1 MNQLLSKSFKPLVVA
16 GVAVI
21 GISAFSGN
29 RAYDEYRKE
38 RESISKK
45 MINDLNENKI
55 TMFDYFQECKTLGR
69 DEQLSKLNKLSKVY
83 NKQKLNEQENQEELI
98 DLDLIV
104 IGGGATG
111 TGVALDAQSRGM
123 KVALFE
129 KYDFSSGTS
138 SKSTKLVHGG
148 IRYLESAIMKLKPS
162 ELTLVKEALRER
174 SNLLNNAPHLS
185 RQLPIVIPA
194 YSIFDAS
201 KFWIGCKLYDFFYPF
216 NDIPKSYLQTSAQ
229 TYKEFPFLREGLVS
243 SVVYYDG
250 QHNDSRMN
258 VSLALTAAQQGALT
272 LNYTEVVELIKDD
285 KINNN
290 NKQQQLKGVVIRDR
304 LTGKKYSVP
313 AKCVVNATGP
323 YCDSI
328 RNLDDPRADPIITAS
343 SGVHIM
349 LPGNLIPS
357 DKGFLNP
364 KTKDGRVL
372 FILPFEGKTLVG
384 TTDDPSPIIEN
395 PQPLEKDVEFILDSI
410 KEYSNPNVKLDK
422 SQVLACWSG
431 IRPLVSDEPAAQGDN
446 KKSTS
451 QVTRSHSLR
460 MSESGLITIVGGKW
474 TTYRSMAEATV
485 NLVCSKHDI
494 FTPKGCITKNLP
506 LIGGEKYYNTLN
518 QYLIKNFNLPED
530 IAEHLAHSYGDQAP
544 FVAKLANE
552 NGSNKRL
559 VEGYPYIE
567 AEVTY
572 GVKKEYACTAEDII
586 GRRTRLSFLDHDK
599 AEIALPKIINIMAPL
614 LKWSNERKK
623 EELKNSQNYLKT
635 MTSK

>member
-1 MNQLLSKSFKPLVVA
+1 MSQLFLRYKPIL
-16 GVAVI
+16 
-21 GISAFSGN
+21 ISALLVSPVAIGGIYGSRQYEEFK
-29 RAYDEYRKE
+29 REKE
-38 RESISKK
+38 EKSNMISK
-45 MINDLNENKI
+45 DLESNKI
-55 TMFDYFQECKTLGR
+55 DIFNYVNEFKALTR
-69 DEQLSKLNKLSKVY
+69 DQQLSRLNKINKVY
-83 NKQKLNEQENQEELI
+83 ENQKLNEQEKQEELI
-98 DLDLIV
+98 ELDLVV

-138 SKSTKLVHGG
+138 SKSTKLIHGG
-148 IRYLESAIMKLKPS
+148 IRYLESAIMNLDYS
-162 ELTLVKEALRER
+162 ELALVKEALRER

-185 RQLPIVIPA
+185 RPLPIVIPA
-194 YSIFDAS
+194 YSYIDIP
-201 KFWIGCKLYDFFYPF
+201 KFWIGCKLYDLFYPF
-216 NDIPKSYLQTSAQ
+216 HDIPQSHLQSKEQ
-229 TYKEFPFLREGLVS
+229 TYKEFPFLRPGLLS
-243 SVVYYDG
+243 SVVYFDG
-250 QHNDSRMN
+250 QHNDARMN
-258 VSLALTAAQQGALT
+258 VAIALTAAQQGALT
-272 LNYTEVVELIKDD
+272 LNYTEVIDFIKDD
-285 KINNN
+285 NSSTTTTTN
-290 NKQQQLKGVVIRDR
+290 NKENSKIKGVIVRDR

-313 AKCVVNATGP
+313 CKAVVNATGP
-323 YCDSI
+323 YSDSI
-328 RNLDDPRADPIITAS
+328 RKLDNPNTSPIVSAS

-395 PQPLEKDVEFILDSI
+395 PQPLEKDVEFILESI
-410 KEYSNPNVKLDK
+410 KEYSNPNVNLDK

-431 IRPLVSDEPAAQGDN
+431 IRPLVKQTGVD
-446 KKSTS
+446 KTS
-451 QVTRSHSLR
+451 QINRSHSIR
-460 MSESGLITIVGGKW
+460 ESSSGLVTIVGGKW
-474 TTYRSMAEATV
+474 TTYRSMAQDTV
-485 NLVCSKHDI
+485 DVVASNNEI
-494 FTPKGCITKNLP
+494 FTPRGCITSTLP
-506 LIGGEKYYNTLN
+506 LIGGEKYFNSLN
-518 QYLIKNFNLPED
+518 QYLVKNFNLPED

-567 AEVTY
+567 AEVVY
-572 GVKKEYACTAEDII
+572 GIKKEYACTAEDII

-599 AEIALPKIINIMAPL
+599 AEVALPKIIDIMAPL
-614 LKWSNERKK
+614 LKWDKNRKD
-623 EELKNSQNYLKT
+623 EEFKKSKDYLKT

>member
-1 MNQLLSKSFKPLVVA
+1 MNRLSKFTKSIIVGTTIFGITAIYGTRTYEEFKNERNK
-16 GVAVI
+16 
-21 GISAFSGN
+21 ISN
-29 RAYDEYRKE
+29 KIID
-38 RESISKK
+38 
-45 MINDLNENKI
+45 DLNENKVDI
-55 TMFDYFQECKTLGR
+55 FNYVQECKTLSR
-69 DEQLSKLNKLSKVY
+69 DQQLSRLNKLSKVY
-83 NKQKLNEQENQEELI
+83 NNEKLNQQESQEELI
-98 DLDLIV
+98 ELDLIV

-138 SKSTKLVHGG
+138 SKSTKLIHGG
-148 IRYLESAIMKLKPS
+148 IRYLESAIMKLRPS
-162 ELTLVKEALRER
+162 ELSLVKEALRER

-194 YSIFDAS
+194 YSIIDAS
-201 KFWIGCKLYDFFYPF
+201 KFWIGCKLYDYFYPY
-216 NDIPKSYLQTSAQ
+216 NDIPSSYLQSSEQ
-229 TYKEFPFLREGLVS
+229 TYKEFPFLRKGLLAS
-243 SVVYYDG
+243 IVYYDG

-258 VSLALTAAQQGALT
+258 VSIALTAAQQGALT
-272 LNYTEVVELIKDD
+272 LNYAEVIEILKDQD
-285 KINNN
+285 K
-290 NKQQQLKGVVIRDR
+290 KVKGVIIKDR

-313 AKCVVNATGP
+313 SKGIVNATGP

-328 RNLDDPRADPIITAS
+328 RTMDDPRTDPIITAS
-343 SGVHIM
+343 SGVHVM

-372 FILPFEGKTLVG
+372 FMLPFEGKTLVG
-384 TTDDPSPIIEN
+384 TTDDPSPIVEN
-395 PQPLEKDVEFILDSI
+395 PQPLEKDVDFILDSI
-410 KEYSNPNVKLDK
+410 NEYGNSNVPKINK

-431 IRPLVSDEPAAQGDN
+431 IRPLVSENENENGS
-446 KKSTS
+446 KSTS

-460 MSESGLITIVGGKW
+460 VSESNLITIVGGKW

-485 NLVCSKHDI
+485 NLAASECGI

-506 LIGGEKYYNTLN
+506 LVGGEKYFNTLN
-518 QYLIKNFNLPED
+518 QYLVKNFNLPED

-544 FVAKLANE
+544 FVARLANE

-572 GVKKEYACTAEDII
+572 GVTKEYACTAEDII

-599 AEIALPKIINIMAPL
+599 AEVVLPKIINIMAPL

-635 MTSK
+635 MTSQ

>member
-1 MNQLLSKSFKPLVVA
+1 MNQLYLKAFKPLLVA
-16 GVAVI
+16 GTALL
-21 GISAFSGN
+21 GYTAYSNN
-29 RAYDEYRKE
+29 RSYEEYKKE
-38 RESISKK
+38 RESVSNK
-45 MINDLNENKI
+45 MINDLNDNKANI
-55 TMFDYFQECKTLGR
+55 FDYVGECITLKR
-69 DEQLSKLNKLSKVY
+69 DEQLSRLNKLSKIY

-111 TGVALDAQSRGM
+111 VGVALDAQSRGM

-138 SKSTKLVHGG
+138 SKSTKLIHGG
-148 IRYLESAIMKLKPS
+148 IRYLESAIMNLRPS

-216 NDIPKSYLQTSAQ
+216 NDIPTSYLQSSQQ

-272 LNYTEVVELIKDD
+272 LNYTEVVELIKDTTTR
-285 KINNN
+285 NN
-290 NKQQQLKGVVIRDR
+290 QIKGVVIKDR

-328 RNLDDPRADPIITAS
+328 RYLDDPHTEPIVTAS

-384 TTDDPSPIIEN
+384 TTDDPSPIVEN
-395 PQPLEKDVEFILDSI
+395 PQPLEKDVDFILESI
-410 KEYSNPNVKLDK
+410 NEYSNPNVKLDK

-431 IRPLVSDEPAAQGDN
+431 IRPLVSDKPTESDSNIP
-446 KKSTS
+446 TS

-460 MSESGLITIVGGKW
+460 ASESGLITIVGGKW

-485 NLVCSKHDI
+485 NLVAAKHDI
-494 FTPKGCITKNLP
+494 FTPRGCITKNLS
-506 LIGGEKYYNTLN
+506 LVGGEKYFNTLN
-518 QYLIKNFNLPED
+518 QYLIKNFNLAED

-552 NGSNKRL
+552 NGLNKRL

-572 GVKKEYACTAEDII
+572 GVTKEYACTAEDII

-599 AEIALPKIINIMAPL
+599 AEVALPKIINIMAPL

-635 MTSK
+635 MTSQ